1 MQKQN
6 NVRFEN
12 RIWSRNAHC
21 GNNGIRF
28 VERES
33 DTESFRKQVNRGTN
47 IRRVSF
53 KPSGTGG
60 TGGYPFNNKQKNL
73 NLAIT
78 ATIGE
83 DDDMV
88 DFPVGLNRD
97 GNYHR
102 NSNARFRR
110 RGSPIP
116 RTGHGP
122 PGMRKLINGSFGWFL
137 VTIPH
142 GQKYDKEN
150 VLRELQTL
158 FTPDPFIPYYVKV
171 ESSAISFYVDDPKIA
186 QALLYGDG
194 TISFPDGCKMSIK
207 VYSNIPQIEL
217 NTNMKEK
224 MKLAMSKR
232 YNPATKALDLSKFHR
247 DVDLRDVFCGLFRP
261 TIMLVVIDIV
271 AENIP
276 DLEALDLSDN
286 NIRSLGH
293 LRSLKMKLPC
303 LKVLHMADNKIMS
316 LHALEMIKECQLVDL
331 VLKGNPLR
339 HRLREETVYVR
350 MENLH
355 SKSTTNPIF
364 YSEIRKKFPK
374 LLRLDFV
381 NLPPPMGFDIPD
393 EISIPSPKASYLCNH
408 NGADIVRQFLE
419 QYFIIFD
426 SNNRQPLLDA
436 YHEHAMFSLT
446 VTHNSQQGQRLGSY
460 LPHNRNIVRI
470 KDYDARNRHLKC
482 GRLPVVSFLSELP
495 ATQHDPH
502 SFAVD
507 LSLFTSKL
515 ILLTVTG
522 LYRDKSKP
530 SENICSFQRILAI
543 VPSGSGFCIKNEM
556 LHINNPTMAQ
566 IKAAFKSN
574 APSNAAPV
582 AAPPTTTAPPSM
594 DDATKLQMIQL
605 MSQRSNMNLEWSEKC
620 LMETNWDFDR
630 AAFVFTELNNQ
641 QKIPPEAF
649 AK

>member
-1 MQKQN
+1 MPKRN
-6 NVRFEN
+6 NVRVEN
-12 RIWSRNAHC
+12 RVWNRNQNNDNRYN
-21 GNNGIRF
+21 GNQF
-28 VERES
+28 VEHDDRAENLG
-33 DTESFRKQVNRGTN
+33 KQMIRSKNT
-47 IRRVSF
+47 RRVSF
-53 KPSGTGG
+53 KPSGAGG
-60 TGGYPFNNKQKNL
+60 TGGRQFNNKQKNL
-73 NLAIT
+73 NMAIK
-78 ATIGE
+78 ATIDE

-102 NSNARFRR
+102 NPNARFRR

-122 PGMRKLINGSFGWFL
+122 PGMRKLISGTSGWFL

-142 GQKYDKEN
+142 GQKYDKEY

-158 FTPDPFIPYYVKV
+158 VTPDPFIPYYVKV
-171 ESSAISFYVDDPKIA
+171 ESSAISFYLDDIKIA
-186 QALLYGDG
+186 QALLNGDRS
-194 TISFPDGCKMSIK
+194 ISLPDGFKMMIK
-207 VYSNIPQIEL
+207 VRCSIPQVQIDANL
-217 NTNMKEK
+217 KEK

-232 YNPATKALDLSKFHR
+232 YTPATKALDLTKFHR
-247 DVDLRDVFCGLFRP
+247 DVDLKEVFCGLFRP
-261 TIMLVVIDIV
+261 TIMLAAIDII

-286 NIRSLGH
+286 KIH
-293 LRSLKMKLPC
+293 LLDHFKCLSKKLPC
-303 LKVLHMADNKIMS
+303 LKILHMADNKIIS
-316 LHALEMIKECQLVDL
+316 PNALDALKECQLVDL

-339 HRLREETVYVR
+339 HRIRDETVYV
-350 MENLH
+350 
-355 SKSTTNPIF
+355 
-364 YSEIRKKFPK
+364 SEIRKKFPK